1 MSIKIHSF
9 QVSLSKLHSLGNDV
23 IACESHSNGTESK
36 YHNSCKTECQRIGLP
51 IDH

>member
-1 MSIKIHSF
+1 MFSSKHIQTSF
-9 QVSLSKLHSLGNDV
+9 TVGNDV

-36 YHNSCKTECQRIGLP
+36 YHNPCKTECQRIGLP